1 LVCFVYV
8 VCLVSLVDP
17 EEQNKPDKPNKP
29 DEPDKRSMIV
39 SPEEFD
45 RWIQEALAELPP
57 RFAALAEEVAI
68 VVEEEPSLEVLR
80 DLELESEDDLLGL
93 YQGIPIDETS
103 FFQPAGELP
112 ARISIYRGPILR
124 LCRTK
129 ADVIQEVRD
138 TVVHELGHHVG
149 LDDEEMPY

>member
-1 LVCFVYV
+1 
-8 VCLVSLVDP
+8 
-17 EEQNKPDKPNKP
+17 
-29 DEPDKRSMIV
+29 MIV
-39 SPEEFD
+39 SQEEFD

-57 RFAALAEEVAI
+57 RFATLADEVSI
-68 VVEEEPSLEVLR
+68 VVEEEPSSEVLR
-80 DLELESEDDLLGL
+80 DLGLESEDDLLGL
-93 YQGIPIDETS
+93 YQGIPIDEIS

-124 LCRTK
+124 LCQTK
-129 ADVIQEVRD
+129 AEVIQEVHD

>member
-1 LVCFVYV
+1 M
-8 VCLVSLVDP
+8 P
-17 EEQNKPDKPNKP
+17 
-29 DEPDKRSMIV
+29 RSRRALTI

-45 RWIQEALAELPP
+45 VWIQEALAGLPVP
-57 RFAALAEEVAI
+57 FAALAEEVSI
-68 VVEEEPSLEVLR
+68 VVEAEPPADVLQ

-112 ARISIYRGPILR
+112 ARIAIYRGPILR

-129 ADVIQEVRD
+129 AEVIHEVRD
-138 TVVHELGHHVG
+138 TVVHELGHHIG
-149 LDDEEMPY
+149 LDDEDMPY